1 MGKNSQLEDLLQN
14 RDKSGGD
21 QRELALFDRSESPIL
36 RSLADKGVDVKS
48 KRGRP
53 KGVKNRA
60 RAQLLTLIQHR
71 MGADPLMALADVAS
85 LTIQDLAKLLE
96 CKPLEAFKEWKH
108 LTLEL
113 AAFGHGKPKQRVEV
127 TDGNGAPVPM
137 FHFDFTAQA
146 AAQNMQSFGFGQDI
160 EFIDNSASQDF
171 QVTDSKVTDDNDGDL
186 DA

>member
-1 MGKNSQLEDLLQN
+1 MGKNSQLEELLQN

-21 QRELALFDRSESPIL
+21 QRSLALFDRSESPIL

-85 LTIQDLAKLLE
+85 LTIQELAKLLE

-108 LTLEL
+108 LALEL

-127 TDGNGAPVPM
+127 TDGDGAPIPM
-137 FHFDFTAQA
+137 FNFNFGERSS
-146 AAQNMQSFGFGQDI
+146 AQNMQGFGFGQDI
-160 EFIDNSASQDF
+160 EFIDISKNQDLK
-171 QVTDSKVTDDNDGDL
+171 VTDGKVTDDNDGDL